1 MRALS
6 APQANYPMTDSSLQ
20 LLADNPVRDSRFKVA
35 ERWSDCKNFAEDNPL
50 REIEFFHRQ
59 MNEEVDSLECS
70 ARNLSDFPETP
81 WELRMSLARQCVDE
95 ARHARMFRRIFESR
109 GGRVGEYPVINFQYR
124 IVMNLDSLISRLA
137 VQNRSFEAGGLDAI
151 KSGIELAS
159 QNGDE
164 ELVALY
170 EAQVADEISHVRFAN
185 DWIRRATASDPRTVL
200 QIGAALNVAT
210 QAFKIVM
217 GPEATDGVHYPADIS
232 GRQEAGFTDL
242 EVEQAIQLQERHESG
257 RQPNSLTKP

>member
-1 MRALS
+1 MIDNF
-6 APQANYPMTDSSLQ
+6 PQ
-20 LLADNPVRDSRFKVA
+20 LLADNPVRDSRFTVA
-35 ERWSDCKNFAEDNPL
+35 DRWSDCSNFAEDNPL

-70 ARNLSDFPETP
+70 ARNLSDFPDTP

-109 GGRVGEYPVINFQYR
+109 GGRIGEYPVLNFQYR

-151 KSGIELAS
+151 KSGIEVAA

-164 ELVALY
+164 ELVALF
-170 EAQVADEISHVRFAN
+170 EAQCADEISHVRFAN
-185 DWIRRATASDPRTVL
+185 DWIRRTTTDDPRTVL
-200 QIGAALNVAT
+200 QIGAALNLAT
-210 QAFKIVM
+210 QAFQIVM
-217 GPEATDGVHYPADIS
+217 GSEATKGVHYPADVS
-232 GRQEAGFTDL
+232 GRQEAGFTDQ
-242 EVEQAIQLQERHESG
+242 EVEQAIQLQERPESG
-257 RQPNSLTKP
+257 GLPSGPSKS